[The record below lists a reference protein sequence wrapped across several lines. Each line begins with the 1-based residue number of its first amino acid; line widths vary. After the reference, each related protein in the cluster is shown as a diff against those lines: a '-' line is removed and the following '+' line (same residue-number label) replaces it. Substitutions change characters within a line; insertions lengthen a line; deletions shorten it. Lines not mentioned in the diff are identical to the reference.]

1 MTTQPLTDEQLPAR
15 IAGAIRAAA
24 YDCDG
29 NCGLGER
36 ECDARHPIHVA
47 VLHFGEIADVYG
59 TVDAITATVLAVVQ
73 PELDRL
79 REVEAVHREL
89 TGSVHPPVSCSHGH
103 TTVHVGTLAQ
113 KISEKRTAMAQR
125 AEACRE
131 VDRLRAGLTAALQV
145 LDAGP
150 RWVNDRVEQ
159 HWSVPAARAAEI
171 LRDALNPTA

>member
-1 MTTQPLTDEQLPAR
+1 MTTQPLTDEQLPAS
-15 IAGAIRAAA
+15 IAAALRAAA
-24 YDCDG
+24 HDCDG
-29 NCGLGER
+29 TCGLDER
-36 ECDARHPIHVA
+36 ECDAQHPIQVA
-47 VLHFGEIADVYG
+47 VLHHGEIADVYG
-59 TVDAITATVLAVVQ
+59 SVDAIAATVLAVVR

-89 TGSVHPPVSCSHGH
+89 TGSVHPLVSCSHGH

-131 VDRLRAGLTAALQV
+131 VDRLRAELTAALQV

-150 RWVNDRVEQ
+150 RWAGDRVQQ
-159 HWSVPAARAAEI
+159 HWSVPATRAAEI
-171 LRDALNPTA
+171 LRDALNPTT